1 MYIDF
6 EHIKIVAG
14 DMVEITGVR
23 AVFGGQDV
31 FLAGEVRRGG
41 EVLKLRNEAGI
52 PLWAGTR
59 QGWGQAELKESH
71 HP

>member
-1 MYIDF
+1 MYLGPHMYIDF
-6 EHIKIVAG
+6 EHVKIVAG

-41 EVLKLRNEAGI
+41 EVLKLRNEDGR
-52 PLWAGTR
+52 PLWAGTKHGGGR
-59 QGWGQAELKESH
+59 QN
-71 HP
+71 